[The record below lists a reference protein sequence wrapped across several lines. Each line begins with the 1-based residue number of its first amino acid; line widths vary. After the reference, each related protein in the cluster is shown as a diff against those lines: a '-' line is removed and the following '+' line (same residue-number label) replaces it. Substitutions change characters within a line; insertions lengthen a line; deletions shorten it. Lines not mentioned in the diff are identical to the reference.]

1 MTDAPCQ
8 PSRDPSRRS
17 RGLLK
22 KDWGSFTLGESA
34 TAPPKKCLEAQG
46 PSADASA
53 AAGFF
58 SSRQGLLSLKAE
70 SFGVDA
76 VPAASRTGGWF
87 SLFVMYAGINV
98 CLPMMMMGGILVP
111 GLSFKE
117 AVVVGLIGNTVAAA
131 IISLTGYPG
140 ADHGLP
146 ASVLTRSSLGFP
158 SGTWIASL
166 AITVSGIGWFAF
178 QAELAGLAAD
188 GVMERMSG
196 FSSPVLMISVMGA
209 LNVVIAVMGFG
220 WIQRLA
226 TWSVPALL
234 VLCSL
239 LFWKIALDHP
249 FQELINR
256 PGDGSLSFLAG
267 MNIMV
272 SGQFTAAFTS
282 SDLSR
287 YSKDHRSLWLGIWS
301 GIVPVSAFMIGLGA
315 LSRLVSGEWNPVLGV
330 QQLGLGIPA
339 LVLIIFATWTT
350 NDKNLY
356 SGGLALTN
364 IFPGRSR
371 WLHTLVLG
379 FFGTALGCFGVTR
392 YLAEFLVALGAIF
405 APLVGVMIADYF
417 LVRGRRPAMED
428 FYSRDGRYRYTRG
441 VNLAALVALAAGV
454 VAGRLAPPES
464 IQPIVSLVVTMVVY
478 GGGMRLLYPLQFR
491 VEAST

>member
-1 MTDAPCQ
+1 M
-8 PSRDPSRRS
+8 
-17 RGLLK
+17 
-22 KDWGSFTLGESA
+22 
-34 TAPPKKCLEAQG
+34 
-46 PSADASA
+46 
-53 AAGFF
+53 
-58 SSRQGLLSLKAE
+58 SLKAE
-70 SFGVDA
+70 TFGVDA
-76 VPAASRTGGWF
+76 VPASSRTHGWF

-98 CLPMMMMGGILVP
+98 CLPMMMMGGILLP
-111 GLSFKE
+111 GLSFKQ
-117 AVVVGLIGNTVAAA
+117 AILVGLVGNTVAAT
-131 IISLTGYPG
+131 IISLMGYPG

-146 ASVLTRSSLGFP
+146 ATVLTRSSLGFP

-166 AITVSGIGWFAF
+166 AITVSGVGWFAF

-188 GVMERMSG
+188 GVVERMTG
-196 FSSPVLMISVMGA
+196 FSSPILMISVMGA

-239 LFWKIALDHP
+239 LLWKIALDHP
-249 FQELINR
+249 FRELINR
-256 PGDGSLSFLAG
+256 PGDGSLTLLAG
-267 MNIMV
+267 MNVMV
-272 SGQFTAAFTS
+272 SGQFAAAFTS

-364 IFPGRSR
+364 VFPGRSR
-371 WLHTLVLG
+371 WLHTLILG
-379 FFGTALGCFGVTR
+379 ALGTALGCFGVTR

-405 APLVGVMIADYF
+405 APLVGVVIADYF
-417 LVRGRRPAMED
+417 LVRARRPALGDLYEK
-428 FYSRDGRYRYTRG
+428 DGSYRYTRG
-441 VNLAALVALAAGV
+441 VNLAALIAIAAGLL
-454 VAGRLAPPES
+454 AGRLAPPES
-464 IQPIVSLVVTMVVY
+464 IQPIVSLFVTMVVY
-478 GGGMRLLYPLQFR
+478 CGGMRLLYPLQFR
-491 VEAST
+491 AEAST